1 MKTTKEA
8 AAQYCCVK
16 IGGLTI
22 TYSQKRAHYP
32 HRSQNI
38 AFFQLTV
45 VDGPAHCLSLGSE
58 KYLYTQYTSL
68 CRDVKK
74 KMAQSASVPPLGE
87 PRALRARAGANR
99 LLLLIQM
106 DIQMGIA
113 HFNLIFR
120 EHSLDSLVHLEIN
133 VPVVLG
139 FCPEAKNIANGA
151 VIIRG

>member
-32 HRSQNI
+32 PRSQNI

-58 KYLYTQYTSL
+58 KFLIDSVYSFSQRSQARNGTKQDDCMSYK
-68 CRDVKK
+68 CVN
-74 KMAQSASVPPLGE
+74 ASTIECTRRGRQPGGPSGEAALAPLKGE
-87 PRALRARAGANR
+87 LAARTG
-99 LLLLIQM
+99 
-106 DIQMGIA
+106 
-113 HFNLIFR
+113 
-120 EHSLDSLVHLEIN
+120 
-133 VPVVLG
+133 
-139 FCPEAKNIANGA
+139 
-151 VIIRG
+151 

>member
-32 HRSQNI
+32 RRSQNI

-58 KYLYTQYTSL
+58 KYLYIQYTSL
-68 CRDVKK
+68 CRDVKEK
-74 KMAQSASVPPLGE
+74 NSAKCLCAPSGRAKGASRQDRCKAFTAAYPDGHSDGDSTFQSYF
-87 PRALRARAGANR
+87 PRTQPGFAGSPGNKR
-99 LLLLIQM
+99 PSSPRFLP
-106 DIQMGIA
+106 
-113 HFNLIFR
+113 R
-120 EHSLDSLVHLEIN
+120 SEEHSQWH
-133 VPVVLG
+133 
-139 FCPEAKNIANGA
+139 CHH
-151 VIIRG
+151 RR